1 MSNLQWT
8 QVILAVGLA
17 LIVYEISLFR
27 KSFNASLEELR
38 EWKTAIMPERTLTGI
53 IEDGV
58 TNALKMA
65 TLRDPRGEP
74 HPEAL
79 DIDFFDKVAE
89 DRGVLTQIL
98 LALYRR

>member
-27 KSFNASLEELR
+27 KSFNASVEELR
-38 EWKTAIMPERTLTGI
+38 EWKAALMPEHTLTGI

-65 TLRDPRGEP
+65 TLRDPGGEP

>member
-17 LIVYEISLFR
+17 WIIYEISLFR
-27 KSFNASLEELR
+27 KSFKGFLEELR
-38 EWKTAIMPERTLTGI
+38 EWKADLAPERTLTRI
-53 IEDGV
+53 IEDGI

-65 TLRDPRGEP
+65 TLRDPRDEP

-79 DIDFFDKVAE
+79 DIDFFDKVAQ